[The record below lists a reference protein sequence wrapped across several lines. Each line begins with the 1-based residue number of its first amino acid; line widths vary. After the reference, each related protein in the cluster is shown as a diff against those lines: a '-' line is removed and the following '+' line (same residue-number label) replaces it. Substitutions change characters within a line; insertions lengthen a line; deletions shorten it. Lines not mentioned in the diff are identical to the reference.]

1 MKIKI
6 LAWMNIFFLMACSF
20 SQKVKDGEM
29 AFERKQYSVA
39 VAMLEKE
46 FEEVKMRLA
55 KPGKLI
61 CWAMPMADCLNI
73 RNPKTGIVNL

>member
-46 FEEVKMRLA
+46 FEEVKNEA
-55 KPGKLI
+55 GK
-61 CWAMPMADCLNI
+61 ARKA
-73 RNPKTGIVNL
+73 